1 MAKPLAPSTPVSPGD
16 DGDLTPGHSRGVSRP
31 GRRFAPRSFS
41 LKRMSPAVL
50 ITLLGVLA
58 VLSIVLFMT
67 IDLRGN
73 LSYALTRRGI
83 RVGAMLVVAVAVGL
97 STLMFQTVTS
107 NRILTPSIMGFDA
120 LYILIQTALVFTL
133 GSSTLLTASPSL
145 KFAVEVGL
153 MVVFSG
159 LLYRWLFTG
168 GNGSLHL
175 MLLVGIVIGTL
186 FRGFSSLLQRLME
199 PSEYIVLQDLFF
211 ASFNQVD
218 PVLLGISAVVVAL
231 VAAVAW
237 RLRKSF
243 DVLALGRETAINLGV
258 DHRRIVTLVL
268 VLCSVLVAVSTALV
282 GPVTFFGLLVV
293 SLAYQTVRKF
303 SHAALIPIVCLLGV
317 ITLVG
322 GQLVLER
329 VFGFATA
336 LSVII
341 EFAGGLLFLYLL
353 LKGSLK

>member
-1 MAKPLAPSTPVSPGD
+1 MPKTLSAAPAPAAGSPN
-16 DGDLTPGHSRGVSRP
+16 PSPRRGRIGFTLGALS
-31 GRRFAPRSFS
+31 PRG
-41 LKRMSPAVL
+41 MSPRTL
-50 ITLLGVLA
+50 IIVLA
-58 VLSIVLFMT
+58 VATLGCIAAFMT
-67 IDLRGN
+67 IDLGGN
-73 LSYALTRRGI
+73 IAYALTRRGI

-97 STLMFQTVTS
+97 STLMFQTVTA

-120 LYILIQTALVFTL
+120 LYILIQTALVFAL
-133 GSSTLLTASPSL
+133 GSSTLLTAAPSL
-145 KFAVEVGL
+145 KFVVEVAL
-153 MVVFSG
+153 MVVFSA

-168 GNGSLHL
+168 GTGSLHL

-211 ASFNQVD
+211 ASFNQVE

-231 VAAVAW
+231 AAAVVW
-237 RLRKSF
+237 KLRKTF
-243 DVLALGRETAINLGV
+243 DVLALGRDTAVNLGV

-268 VLCSVLVAVSTALV
+268 VLCSILVAVSTALV

-293 SLAYQTVRKF
+293 SLAYQMVRKF
-303 SHAALIPIVCLLGV
+303 SHAALIPIVCLLGA
-317 ITLVG
+317 ITLIG

>member
-1 MAKPLAPSTPVSPGD
+1 M
-16 DGDLTPGHSRGVSRP
+16 
-31 GRRFAPRSFS
+31 PRT
-41 LKRMSPAVL
+41 LSPAPARANPGPRRGALLRSLSPRTLSPAAL
-50 ITLLGVLA
+50 ITVLA
-58 VLSIVLFMT
+58 VLALGCIGLFMT
-67 IDLRGN
+67 LELQGN
-73 LSYALTRRGI
+73 ISYALTRRGI

-97 STLMFQTVTS
+97 STLMFQTVTA

-120 LYILIQTALVFTL
+120 LYILIQTALVFAL
-133 GSSTLLTASPSL
+133 GSSTLLTASPGL
-145 KFAVEVGL
+145 KFGVEVAL
-153 MVVFSG
+153 MVLFSA

-168 GNGSLHL
+168 GTGSLHL

-211 ASFNQVD
+211 ASFNQVE
-218 PVLLGISAVVVAL
+218 PVLLLISAVIVAL
-231 VAAVAW
+231 VAAAVW
-237 RLRKSF
+237 KLRKTF
-243 DVLALGRETAINLGV
+243 DVLALGRDTAVNLGV

-268 VLCSVLVAVSTALV
+268 VLCSVLVAISTALV

-293 SLAYQTVRKF
+293 SLAYQVIRTF
-303 SHAALIPIVCLLGV
+303 SHAALIPVVCLLGV

-341 EFAGGLLFLYLL
+341 EFVGGLLFLYLL

>member
-1 MAKPLAPSTPVSPGD
+1 MPNPLAVLRRTRSGSRTG
-16 DGDLTPGHSRGVSRP
+16 SRGLTRNP
-31 GRRFAPRSFS
+31 FEAGPARRFS
-41 LKRMSPAVL
+41 LKRMSPGLL
-50 ITLLGVLA
+50 ITLLSVLT
-58 VLSIVLFMT
+58 VLSIVLFLT

-120 LYILIQTALVFTL
+120 LYILIQTALVFAL

-153 MVVFSG
+153 MVVFSA

-168 GNGSLHL
+168 GNSSLHL

-218 PVLLGISAVVVAL
+218 PVLLGISAVIVL
-231 VAAVAW
+231 VILAIVW

-258 DHRRIVTLVL
+258 DHQRTVTLVL

-293 SLAYQTVRKF
+293 SLAYQMVRKF
-303 SHAALIPIVCLLGV
+303 SHAALIPITCLLGA
-317 ITLVG
+317 ITLIG

>member
-1 MAKPLAPSTPVSPGD
+1 MPKTLAPVPASVPGNPGPRRPRAGFTLRSLSPKTISPG
-16 DGDLTPGHSRGVSRP
+16 T
-31 GRRFAPRSFS
+31 
-41 LKRMSPAVL
+41 L
-50 ITLLGVLA
+50 IIVLA
-58 VLSIVLFMT
+58 VVVLGCIAAFMT
-67 IDLRGN
+67 LELRGN

-97 STLMFQTVTS
+97 STLMFQTVTA

-133 GSSTLLTASPSL
+133 GSSTLLTASPAL
-145 KFAVEVGL
+145 KFGVEVGL
-153 MVVFSG
+153 MIVFSA

-168 GNGSLHL
+168 GTGSLHL

-218 PVLLGISAVVVAL
+218 SVLLGISAAIVAL
-231 VAAVAW
+231 VAGVVW
-237 RLRKSF
+237 KLRKTF
-243 DVLALGRETAINLGV
+243 DVLALGRDTAVNLGV

-268 VLCSVLVAVSTALV
+268 VLCSILVAISTALV

-293 SLAYQTVRKF
+293 SLAYQMVRKF
-303 SHAALIPIVCLLGV
+303 SHAALIPIVCLLGA
-317 ITLVG
+317 ITLIG

-341 EFAGGLLFLYLL
+341 EFVGGLLFLYLL

>member
-1 MAKPLAPSTPVSPGD
+1 MPKTLSAAPAPAAGGPNPSPRHGRT
-16 DGDLTPGHSRGVSRP
+16 GFTLGALSPRG
-31 GRRFAPRSFS
+31 
-41 LKRMSPAVL
+41 MSPR
-50 ITLLGVLA
+50 TLVIVLA
-58 VLSIVLFMT
+58 VITLGCIAAFMT
-67 IDLRGN
+67 VDLGGN
-73 LSYALTRRGI
+73 IAYALTRRGI

-97 STLMFQTVTS
+97 STLMFQTVTA

-120 LYILIQTALVFTL
+120 LYILIQTGLVFAL
-133 GSSTLLTASPSL
+133 GSSTLLTAAPSL
-145 KFAVEVGL
+145 KFGVEVAL
-153 MVVFSG
+153 MVLFSA

-168 GNGSLHL
+168 GTGSLHL

-211 ASFNQVD
+211 ASFNQVE
-218 PVLLGISAVVVAL
+218 PVLLGISAVVVVLA
-231 VAAVAW
+231 AAVVW
-237 RLRKSF
+237 KLRKTF
-243 DVLALGRETAINLGV
+243 DVLALGRDTAVNLGV

-268 VLCSVLVAVSTALV
+268 VLCSILVAVSTALV

-293 SLAYQTVRKF
+293 SLAYQMVRKF
-303 SHAALIPIVCLLGV
+303 SHAALIPIVCLLGA
-317 ITLVG
+317 ITLIG

>member
-1 MAKPLAPSTPVSPGD
+1 MPNPLTS
-16 DGDLTPGHSRGVSRP
+16 LRERLRP
-31 GRRFAPRSFS
+31 GRGLTRSPFESGGSVSTRGFS
-41 LKRMSPAVL
+41 LKRISPGALITVMAVL
-50 ITLLGVLA
+50 TLICV
-58 VLSIVLFMT
+58 VLFLT
-67 IDLRGN
+67 IDLKGN
-73 LSYALTRRGI
+73 LSYALSRRSI
-83 RVGAMLVVAVAVGL
+83 RVGAMLVVAMAVGL
-97 STLMFQTVTS
+97 STLMFQTVTA

-120 LYILIQTALVFTL
+120 LYILIQTALVFAL
-133 GSSTLLTASPSL
+133 GSSTLLTATPAL
-145 KFAVEVGL
+145 KFGVEVGL
-153 MVVFSG
+153 MVLFSA

-168 GNGSLHL
+168 GNSSLHL

-218 PVLLGISAVVVAL
+218 PVLLGISAVIVGIITVI
-231 VAAVAW
+231 VW

-258 DHRRIVTLVL
+258 DHQRVVTLVL
-268 VLCSVLVAVSTALV
+268 VLCSILVAVSTALV

-293 SLAYQTVRKF
+293 SLAYQMVRKF
-303 SHAALIPIVCLLGV
+303 SHAALIPIVALLGA
-317 ITLVG
+317 ITLIG

>member
-1 MAKPLAPSTPVSPGD
+1 MPKTLSAAPAPASGGPNPSPRRGRTGITLAALSP
-16 DGDLTPGHSRGVSRP
+16 RG
-31 GRRFAPRSFS
+31 
-41 LKRMSPAVL
+41 MSPR
-50 ITLLGVLA
+50 TLVIVLA
-58 VLSIVLFMT
+58 VITLGCIAAFMT

-97 STLMFQTVTS
+97 STLMFQTVTA

-120 LYILIQTALVFTL
+120 LYILIQTGLVFAL
-133 GSSTLLTASPSL
+133 GSSTLLTAAPSL
-145 KFAVEVGL
+145 KFGVEVAL
-153 MVVFSG
+153 MVLFSA

-168 GNGSLHL
+168 GTGSLHL

-211 ASFNQVD
+211 ASFNQVE
-218 PVLLGISAVVVAL
+218 PLLLGISAVVVVL
-231 VAAVAW
+231 IAAVVW
-237 RLRKSF
+237 KLRKTF
-243 DVLALGRETAINLGV
+243 DVLALGRDTAVNLGV

-268 VLCSVLVAVSTALV
+268 VLCSILVAVSTALV

-293 SLAYQTVRKF
+293 SLAYQMVRKF
-303 SHAALIPIVCLLGV
+303 SHAALIPIVCLLGA
-317 ITLVG
+317 ITLIG

>member
-1 MAKPLAPSTPVSPGD
+1 MPKTLPPASAGTRRPLP
-16 DGDLTPGHSRGVSRP
+16 
-31 GRRFAPRSFS
+31 RRNF
-41 LKRMSPAVL
+41 SPAMLSPKRISPAALITVMAL
-50 ITLLGVLA
+50 ITLGCIA
-58 VLSIVLFMT
+58 AFMV
-67 IDLRGN
+67 IELRGN
-73 LSYALTRRGI
+73 LSYALSRRGI

-97 STLMFQTVTS
+97 STLMFQTVTA

-133 GSSTLLTASPSL
+133 GASTLLTASPAL
-145 KFAVEVGL
+145 KFGVEVGL
-153 MVVFSG
+153 MIVFSA

-168 GNGSLHL
+168 GTGSLHL

-211 ASFNQVD
+211 ASFNQVE
-218 PVLLGISAVVVAL
+218 PLLLGISAVIVAL
-231 VAAVAW
+231 VAAVVW
-237 RLRKSF
+237 KLRKSF

-258 DHRRIVTLVL
+258 DHQRIVTLVL
-268 VLCSVLVAVSTALV
+268 VLCAILVAISTALV

-293 SLAYQTVRKF
+293 SLAYQMVRKF
-303 SHAALIPIVCLLGV
+303 SHAALIPIVCLLGA
-317 ITLVG
+317 ITLIG
-322 GQLVLER
+322 GQLLLER

>member
-1 MAKPLAPSTPVSPGD
+1 MPNKLSPGP
-16 DGDLTPGHSRGVSRP
+16 TRR
-31 GRRFAPRSFS
+31 RRFSLRGFS
-41 LKRMSPAVL
+41 LAMLSPKRISPAAL
-50 ITLLGVLA
+50 ITVMALITVACIA
-58 VLSIVLFMT
+58 VFMT
-67 IDLRGN
+67 LELRGN
-73 LSYALTRRGI
+73 LSYALSRRGI

-97 STLMFQTVTS
+97 STLMFQTVTA

-120 LYILIQTALVFTL
+120 LYILIQTALVFML
-133 GSSTLLTASPSL
+133 GSSTLLTASPAL
-145 KFAVEVGL
+145 KFGAEVGL
-153 MVVFSG
+153 MIVFSA

-168 GNGSLHL
+168 GTGSLHL

-199 PSEYIVLQDLFF
+199 PSEYMVLQDLFF
-211 ASFNQVD
+211 ASFNQVE
-218 PVLLGISAVVVAL
+218 PMLLGISAIIVAL
-231 VAAVAW
+231 VTIVVW
-237 RLRKSF
+237 KLRKSF

-258 DHRRIVTLVL
+258 DHQRIVTVVL
-268 VLCSVLVAVSTALV
+268 VLCSILVAVSTALV

-293 SLAYQTVRKF
+293 SLAYQMVRKF
-303 SHAALIPIVCLLGV
+303 SHAALIPIVCLLGA

-341 EFAGGLLFLYLL
+341 EFVGGLLFLYLL

>member
-1 MAKPLAPSTPVSPGD
+1 MPNPPAAIRRTPF
-16 DGDLTPGHSRGVSRP
+16 VSRTT
-31 GRRFAPRSFS
+31 GRFAPRRISPTVLVS
-41 LKRMSPAVL
+41 LLA
-50 ITLLGVLA
+50 VLA
-58 VLSIVLFMT
+58 VLCIVLFLT
-67 IDLRGN
+67 LDLRGN
-73 LSYALTRRGI
+73 ISYALGRRAI

-97 STLMFQTVTS
+97 STLMFQTVTA

-120 LYILIQTALVFTL
+120 LYILIQTALVFML

-153 MVVFSG
+153 MVALSA

-168 GNGSLHL
+168 GNSSLHL

-218 PVLLGISAVVVAL
+218 PVLLGISAVVVLAIAGL
-231 VAAVAW
+231 AW

-258 DHRRIVTLVL
+258 DYQRLVTLVL

-282 GPVTFFGLLVV
+282 GPVTFFGLLVL
-293 SLAYQTVRKF
+293 SLAYQMVRSF
-303 SHAALIPIVCLLGV
+303 SHAALIPMVCLLGA
-317 ITLVG
+317 ITLIG